1 MKHIFKSVL
10 TIVFLAFSMT
20 SFAAT
25 KGEVLVLLSSE
36 TELPLQNGKTF
47 PSGFYLNEFGV
58 PADALI
64 RAGYHL
70 TIVTPK
76 GNQPLPDKRSID
88 TVYFGGN
95 VQEMDRIQNV
105 VNKLTKP
112 GNIKSLKS
120 VMTEGLDHYKA
131 IFIPGGHAPLIDLS
145 NNPEVGVLL
154 RHFHEKRK
162 PTAAIC
168 HGPITLLAAQDSPKD
183 YENGLISKKYNKAGN
198 WIYDGYKMTI
208 FSDEEEKVFE
218 NSLNGDKLR
227 YYPAKAMEL
236 AGGKMI
242 FSAAWQPNV
251 VIDRELITGQ
261 NPFSDHLI
269 ASALL
274 KAINKNN

>member
-1 MKHIFKSVL
+1 MNYIFKSVL
-10 TIVFLAFSMT
+10 TMFFLVFSMT

-47 PSGFYLNEFGV
+47 PSGYYLNEFGV

-112 GNIKSLKS
+112 GNIKSLNS

-183 YENGLISKKYNKAGN
+183 YENGLISKEYNKAGN

-227 YYPAKAMEL
+227 YYPAKAMEF
-236 AGGKMI
+236 AGGKMN
-242 FSAAWQPNV
+242 FSSAWQPNV

-274 KAINKNN
+274 KAINQK